1 MTYPQRFGLHL
12 KIAYSRLFNRS
23 ILLLSS
29 LLIFVFINGCAGTKS
44 MNPTAEVIF
53 INGSIWTGNPEAPEA
68 EAIAVGDEEILAI
81 GTAASVMSTQGPE
94 TKLVDMGGYFVV
106 PGFID
111 NHTHFIS
118 GGYQLASVDLR
129 DARTKEE
136 FIRRIETYVANLPE
150 GRWITGGDWDHER
163 WGGELP
169 HRNWIDSVTPNNP
182 VLISR
187 LDGHMALA
195 NSKALDLAKIDE
207 LTQDPDGGTII
218 RDEKSNRPTGILKD
232 KAMSPVYRVIPAD
245 TEAELDEALKRGM
258 EHAVSQGVTQ
268 FYDMGSWTD
277 LATFQRAAGRGELRA
292 RVYSFVPIG
301 TWSRMEQ
308 FVKENGRGNDWH
320 RWGGLKGFV
329 DGSLGSTTAWFHDPY
344 EDEPETNGLMVT
356 DTSDLRSWIE
366 SGDAVGLHVGVH
378 AIGDCANDWLLD
390 VYAAIAAKN
399 GPRDRR
405 FRIEHAQHLTSA
417 AISRFSQL
425 GVIPAMQPYHCI
437 DDGRWA
443 EKRIGPERI
452 KTTYAFRSLL
462 DSGATLSLG
471 SDWTVAP
478 LSPLEGIYAAV
489 TRRTLDDLNP
499 GGWIPQEK
507 ISVEEAL
514 HCYTMNNA
522 RAGFHE
528 HRTGTLEPGK
538 LADFVVL
545 SQDLLTINPVDI
557 PEVKVLMTIVGGE
570 IQYQSE

>member
-1 MTYPQRFGLHL
+1 MKQ
-12 KIAYSRLFNRS
+12 
-23 ILLLSS
+23 
-29 LLIFVFINGCAGTKS
+29 
-44 MNPTAEVIF
+44 TADVIYT
-53 INGSIWTGNPEAPEA
+53 NGSIWTGNPAAPKA

-81 GTAASVMSTQGPE
+81 GTEANVMSTRGPE
-94 TKLVDMGGYFVV
+94 TKLVDMDDHFVV

-111 NHTHFIS
+111 DHTHFIS

-129 DARTKEE
+129 DAATKEE
-136 FIRRIETYVANLPE
+136 FILRIETYAANLPE

-169 HRNWIDSVTPNNP
+169 HRDWIDPVTPNNP

-195 NSKALDLAKIDE
+195 NSKALDLAEIDE
-207 LTQDPDGGTII
+207 LTQDPEGGTIV
-218 RDEKSNRPTGILKD
+218 RDADNHRPTGVLKD
-232 KAMSPVYRVIPAD
+232 EAMSPVYRVIPAD

-268 FYDMGSWTD
+268 FYDMGGWAD
-277 LATFQRAAGRGELRA
+277 LASYQRAAKRGELLA
-292 RVYSFVPIG
+292 RVYSFVPIS
-301 TWSRMEQ
+301 TWSRMKQYVTEH
-308 FVKENGRGNDWH
+308 GRGDQWH

-329 DGSLGSTTAWFHDPY
+329 DGSLGSTTAWFYEPY
-344 EDEPETNGLMVT
+344 ADAPETSGLMVT
-356 DTSDLRSWIE
+356 DTSDLRSSIE
-366 SGDAVGLHVGVH
+366 SGDAAGLHVGVH
-378 AIGDCANDWLLD
+378 AIGDRANDWLLE
-390 VYAAIAAKN
+390 VYAATAAKH

-405 FRIEHAQHLTSA
+405 FRIEHAQHLSEA
-417 AISRFSQL
+417 AIPRFSQL

-462 DSGATLSLG
+462 DAGVTLSFG

-499 GGWIPQEK
+499 DGWVPEEK

-514 HCYTMNNA
+514 RCYTINNA
-522 RAGFHE
+522 YAGFHE
-528 HRTGTLEPGK
+528 HRTGSLEPGK

-545 SQDLLTINPVDI
+545 SQDLLTIDPVNI
-557 PEVKVLMTIVGGE
+557 PEVEVLMTVVGGN
-570 IQYQSE
+570 IQYQNE